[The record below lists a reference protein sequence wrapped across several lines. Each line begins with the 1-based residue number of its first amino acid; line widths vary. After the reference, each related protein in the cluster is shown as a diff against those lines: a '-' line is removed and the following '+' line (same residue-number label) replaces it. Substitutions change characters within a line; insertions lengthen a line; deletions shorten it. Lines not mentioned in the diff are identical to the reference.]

1 MRGKSASS
9 STPST
14 NIDTPTASHQ
24 PSQSNHPKERKKL
37 PTLTRR
43 MSPSTRAPDA
53 TAGRC
58 DETTSP
64 PTVAPSSIVARPF
77 NATTLSSTFPRTRTS
92 PLNATTEPF
101 TCPSI
106 TAGPCKI
113 TTLSV
118 CSCAP
123 TSTRPVMTTRAPSS
137 LPLVCAA
144 AGCASSPTRHASV
157 ASARPTVRSALCE
170 DLTDPATAAPP
181 RVARRHRRR
190 TPVFHQRATVAFY
203 RICRRSTLE
212 PPMLSNESGLVP
224 IAAATSQ
231 RSVAHNCHL
240 SGGTFGWVQGIAGR

>member
-1 MRGKSASS
+1 
-9 STPST
+9 
-14 NIDTPTASHQ
+14 
-24 PSQSNHPKERKKL
+24 
-37 PTLTRR
+37 

-53 TAGRC
+53 TAGRLE
-58 DETTSP
+58 ETTSP

-106 TAGPCKI
+106 TAGPWKI

-157 ASARPTVRSALCE
+157 ASARPTARSALCE
-170 DLTDPATAAPP
+170 ELIDPATAAPP

-190 TPVFHQRATVAFY
+190 RPVFVATLGCPQLL
-203 RICRRSTLE
+203 RIGRPFSAAIVSGNVRVSGVRCASDQMLVVPDCPSTRSGSRFSTHGRRPFCRLPAWRHRQHHS
-212 PPMLSNESGLVP
+212 
-224 IAAATSQ
+224 A
-231 RSVAHNCHL
+231 R
-240 SGGTFGWVQGIAGR
+240 